1 MVMDGGTLQD
11 IKISLRYD
19 GKDALNH
26 EIDLNCLGESL
37 KGFSKVLS
45 TAASFSATR
54 KYSKYINYQEVK
66 VYAREAKANC
76 FTLDAALNFVT
87 QNQLFSGI
95 AATILGAILQYIFA
109 RNSNKKDEMKALQQ
123 SLAKAIEA
131 LGNKD
136 AGTIDKLIAVIDR
149 MVVEL
154 RPSVRQ
160 AVSPIGNTCDEISI
174 ATNVDGCLL
183 KVNEHDKAEIDKL
196 DDDEVIG
203 LREYR
208 AFLTEFDA
216 HNMTAKIILEGDDS
230 NRRIASEISDPSA
243 SKKNNPYINA
253 LGSYISTKG
262 DPSSVFTITAK
273 ATVKK
278 GQINRL
284 FIVDAK

>member
-1 MVMDGGTLQD
+1 MDGGTLQD
-11 IKISLRYD
+11 IKISLGYD

>member
-1 MVMDGGTLQD
+1 MDCDALQD

-45 TAASFSATR
+45 TAASFSVTQ

-76 FTLDAALNFVT
+76 FTLEAVLNFAT

-123 SLAKAIEA
+123 SLEKAIEA

-136 AGTIDKLIAVIDR
+136 AGTIDKLISLIDR
-149 MVVEL
+149 MAVEL

-160 AVSPIGNTCDEISI
+160 AVSPIGNTCD
-174 ATNVDGCLL
+174 
-183 KVNEHDKAEIDKL
+183 
-196 DDDEVIG
+196 
-203 LREYR
+203 
-208 AFLTEFDA
+208 
-216 HNMTAKIILEGDDS
+216 
-230 NRRIASEISDPSA
+230 
-243 SKKNNPYINA
+243 
-253 LGSYISTKG
+253 
-262 DPSSVFTITAK
+262 
-273 ATVKK
+273 
-278 GQINRL
+278 
-284 FIVDAK
+284 

>member
-1 MVMDGGTLQD
+1 MDGGTLQD

-45 TAASFSATR
+45 TAASSSATQ

-123 SLAKAIEA
+123 SLEKAIEA

-149 MVVEL
+149 MAVEL

-203 LREYR
+203 LCEYR

-216 HNMTAKIILEGDDS
+216 HNMTEKIILEGDDS

>member
-45 TAASFSATR
+45 TAASFSATQ
-54 KYSKYINYQEVK
+54 KYSKYMNYQEVK

-123 SLAKAIEA
+123 SLEKAIEA
-131 LGNKD
+131 PGNKD

-149 MVVEL
+149 MAVEL

>member
-1 MVMDGGTLQD
+1 MDGGTLQD

-45 TAASFSATR
+45 TAASFSATQ

-123 SLAKAIEA
+123 SLEKAIEA

-149 MVVEL
+149 MAVEL

-273 ATVKK
+273 AT
-278 GQINRL
+278 
-284 FIVDAK
+284 

>member
-1 MVMDGGTLQD
+1 MDGGTLQD

-45 TAASFSATR
+45 TAASFSATQ

-123 SLAKAIEA
+123 SLEKAIEA

-149 MVVEL
+149 MAVEL

-262 DPSSVFTITAK
+262 DPSSAFTITAK

>member
-1 MVMDGGTLQD
+1 MDGGTLQD

-45 TAASFSATR
+45 TAASFSATQ
-54 KYSKYINYQEVK
+54 KYSKYVNYQEVK

-95 AATILGAILQYIFA
+95 AATILGAMLQYIFA

-123 SLAKAIEA
+123 SLEKAIEA

-149 MVVEL
+149 MAVEL

>member
-1 MVMDGGTLQD
+1 
-11 IKISLRYD
+11 
-19 GKDALNH
+19 
-26 EIDLNCLGESL
+26 
-37 KGFSKVLS
+37 KVLS
-45 TAASFSATR
+45 TAASFSATQ

-123 SLAKAIEA
+123 SLEKAIEA

-149 MVVEL
+149 MAVEL

>member
-1 MVMDGGTLQD
+1 MDDGVLQD

-19 GKDALNH
+19 GKDAENH

-45 TAASFSATR
+45 TAASFSATQ
-54 KYSKYINYQEVK
+54 KYSKISTYQDVK

-76 FTLDAALNFVT
+76 FTLEAALNFVT

-123 SLAKAIEA
+123 VLEKAIEV

-136 AGTIDKLIAVIDR
+136 SGTIDKLISVIDK
-149 MVVEL
+149 MAVEL
-154 RPSVRQ
+154 RPAVRQ
-160 AVSPIGNTCDEISI
+160 AVSPIGNTCDQISI
-174 ATNVDGCLL
+174 STNKDGCLL
-183 KVNEHDKAEIDKL
+183 KVDAADKEQIDKL
-196 DDDEVIG
+196 EDDEVVG

-208 AFLTEFDA
+208 AYLTEFDA
-216 HNMTAKIILEGDDS
+216 QNMTAKIILEGDDS
-230 NRRIASEISDPSA
+230 KKRITSEISDPAA
-243 SKKNNPYINA
+243 SKKNNPYLNA
-253 LGSYISTKG
+253 LSSYISTKG
-262 DPSSVFTITAK
+262 DISSIFTITAK

>member
-1 MVMDGGTLQD
+1 MDGGTLQD

-45 TAASFSATR
+45 TAASFSATQ

-123 SLAKAIEA
+123 SLEKAIEA

-149 MVVEL
+149 MAVEL

-243 SKKNNPYINA
+243 SKKNNPDINA

-278 GQINRL
+278 G
-284 FIVDAK
+284 

>member
-1 MVMDGGTLQD
+1 MDCGTLQD

-45 TAASFSATR
+45 TAASFSATQ
-54 KYSKYINYQEVK
+54 KYSKHINYQEVK

-95 AATILGAILQYIFA
+95 AATILGAILKYIFA
-109 RNSNKKDEMKALQQ
+109 INSNKKDEMKALQQ
-123 SLAKAIEA
+123 SLEKAIEA
-131 LGNKD
+131 LGNRD

-149 MVVEL
+149 MAVEL

>member
-1 MVMDGGTLQD
+1 MDSGVIQD

-19 GKDALNH
+19 GKDAENH

-45 TAASFSATR
+45 TAASFSATQ
-54 KYSKYINYQEVK
+54 KYSKLSNYQEVK

-76 FTLDAALNFVT
+76 FTLEAALNFVA

-95 AATILGAILQYIFA
+95 AATILGGILQYIFA

-123 SLAKAIEA
+123 VLEKAIEA

-136 AGTIDKLIAVIDR
+136 SGTIDKLISVIDK
-149 MVVEL
+149 MAIEL
-154 RPSVRQ
+154 RPAVRQ
-160 AVSPIGNTCDEISI
+160 AVSPIGNTCEQISVS
-174 ATNVDGCLL
+174 TNVDGRLL
-183 KVNEHDKAEIDKL
+183 TVDQHDKAQIDL
-196 DDDEVIG
+196 LEDDEVLG

-208 AFLTEFDA
+208 AYLTEFDA
-216 HNMTAKIILEGDDS
+216 QNMTAKIILEGDETG
-230 NRRIASEISDPSA
+230 RRITSEISDPSA
-243 SKKNNPYINA
+243 SKKNSPYLSA
-253 LGSYISTKG
+253 LSSYISTKG

-273 ATVKK
+273 ATIKK
-278 GQINRL
+278 NLIHRL

>member
-1 MVMDGGTLQD
+1 MDGGTLQD

-45 TAASFSATR
+45 TAASFSATQ

-123 SLAKAIEA
+123 SLEKAIEA

-149 MVVEL
+149 MAVEL

-174 ATNVDGCLL
+174 ATNVDGSLL

-262 DPSSVFTITAK
+262 DPSSAFTITAK

>member
-1 MVMDGGTLQD
+1 MDGGTLQD

-45 TAASFSATR
+45 TAASFSATQ

-123 SLAKAIEA
+123 SLEKAIEA

-149 MVVEL
+149 MAVEL

-208 AFLTEFDA
+208 AFLLTEFDA

>member
-1 MVMDGGTLQD
+1 MDGGTLQD

>member
-1 MVMDGGTLQD
+1 MENGVIQD

-19 GKDALNH
+19 GKDATNH

-45 TAASFSATR
+45 TAGSFSATQ
-54 KYSKYINYQEVK
+54 KYSKLSNYQEVK

-76 FTLDAALNFVT
+76 FKLEAVLNFVT

-123 SLAKAIEA
+123 VLEKAIEA

-136 AGTIDKLIAVIDR
+136 SGTIDKLISVIDK
-149 MVVEL
+149 MAIEL
-154 RPSVRQ
+154 RPAVRQ

-174 ATNVDGCLL
+174 STNIDGALL
-183 KVNEHDKAEIDKL
+183 TVNASDKSQIDML
-196 DDDEVIG
+196 DDDEVLG

-208 AFLTEFDA
+208 AYLTEFDA
-216 HNMTAKIILEGDDS
+216 LNMTAKVILEGDDTK
-230 NRRIASEISDPSA
+230 RRITSEISDPSA
-243 SKKNNPYINA
+243 IMKDNPYLAA
-253 LGSYISTKG
+253 LSSYITTKG
-262 DPSSVFTITAK
+262 DSSSVFTITAK
-273 ATVKK
+273 AVIKK
-278 GQINRL
+278 GMINRL

>member
-1 MVMDGGTLQD
+1 MEDGVLQD

-45 TAASFSATR
+45 TAASFSATQ
-54 KYSKYINYQEVK
+54 KYSKLVTYQEVK
-66 VYAREAKANC
+66 VYAREARANC
-76 FTLDAALNFVT
+76 FTLDAVLNFVT

-123 SLAKAIEA
+123 VLEKAIEA

-136 AGTIDKLIAVIDR
+136 AGTIDKLISVIDK
-149 MVVEL
+149 MAVEL

-160 AVSPIGNTCDEISI
+160 AVSPIGNTCDQISI
-174 ATNVDGCLL
+174 STNIDGCLV
-183 KVNEHDKAEIDKL
+183 KVDEQDKTQIDKL
-196 DDDEVIG
+196 DDDEVLG

-208 AFLTEFDA
+208 AYLTEFDA
-216 HNMTAKIILEGDDS
+216 QNMTAKIILDGDES
-230 NRRIASEISDPSA
+230 KKRITSDISDPAA
-243 SKKNNPYINA
+243 SKKNNPYLNA
-253 LGSYISTKG
+253 LSAYISTKG
-262 DPSSVFTITAK
+262 DVSSIFTITAK

>member
-1 MVMDGGTLQD
+1 M
-11 IKISLRYD
+11 KISLRYD

-45 TAASFSATR
+45 TAASFSATQ

-76 FTLDAALNFVT
+76 FSLDAALNFVT

-123 SLAKAIEA
+123 SLEKAIEA

-149 MVVEL
+149 MAVEL

-262 DPSSVFTITAK
+262 DPSSAFTITAK